1 VREQPLRE
9 RLLYF
14 VLTPAIVIA
23 IMVLGWLALRT
34 TLQIEKARQQ
44 TVLDATLTLAA
55 ERVEVLDKFVIAQD
69 NVVAAHVDLA
79 DLAAIGR
86 RWKSTA
92 LRETPTVRAI
102 LLLDMTSESREVLA
116 FHSLAPGPENDTF
129 RRLLLL
135 HLMPEMNLAEN
146 IEELRHLHLV
156 VDEQSYLISYWQRRF
171 EGRTYMV
178 AVWHDVPR
186 VVHETLPR
194 LYREPDR
201 GPSRMNIIDEQGR
214 IVFGPPIQGGAFTVG
229 LPFPTTLYN
238 WRLQI
243 ALSSA
248 DELAEKVQRRQLI
261 ELSMV
266 SVAGLVAVIGLI
278 IVLLA
283 AAKERRVSTLKSD
296 FVANVSHELKTP
308 LALVRMFG
316 ELLLLDRV
324 KSDDKRRQYL
334 QIIVGESERLTALI
348 DNVLDFAKVERGKA
362 AYDFVPGDVGD
373 VVARAVEVY
382 RYRAER
388 EEVAVELEL
397 EDDLPGAR
405 IDARALEL
413 AVINLLDNAL
423 KYAKDGGS
431 IDVSVRA
438 RGRDVEVRVADRGP
452 GIQPSEQERIFDRFV
467 RGSAAQSRA
476 VRGSGIGLALVKYIA
491 EAHGGRVRVESP
503 IFDDGTGTAFVVALP
518 ALARPAWDRP
528 SERPQL
534 PAAPAAPPSDPLP
547 SDAAAAGTAQP
558 AAEPTPPAKAGA
570 SVAPEA

>member
-1 VREQPLRE
+1 MATHARGE

-14 VLTPAIVIA
+14 VLTPAIVLA
-23 IMVLGWLALRT
+23 VMVLGWLALRT

-55 ERVEVLDKFVIAQD
+55 ERVEILDKFIIAQD
-69 NVVAAHVDLA
+69 NVVAAHADLS

-86 RWKSTA
+86 RWKPTA
-92 LRETPTVRAI
+92 LRETPTVRAV
-102 LLLDMTSESREVLA
+102 LVLDMSSEAREVLA

-129 RRLLLL
+129 RRVLLRRLV
-135 HLMPEMNLAEN
+135 PEMKLGGNV
-146 IEELRHLHLV
+146 EELRHLHLALG
-156 VDEQSYLISYWQRRF
+156 EQSYLLSYWQRRF
-171 EGRTYMV
+171 EGRTYLV
-178 AVWHDVPR
+178 VIWHDVPR
-186 VVHETLPR
+186 IVHETLPR
-194 LYREPDR
+194 LYKEPDR
-201 GPSRMNIIDEQGR
+201 GPSRMNVIDEQGR

-238 WRLQI
+238 WRVQL
-243 ALSSA
+243 ALASA
-248 DELAEKVQRRQLI
+248 DELAEKVQRRQVI

-278 IVLLA
+278 IVLVA

-362 AYDFVPGDVGD
+362 AYDFVPGDLGE

-388 EEVAVELEL
+388 EQVTVELEA
-397 EDDLPGAR
+397 DPDLPGAR
-405 IDARALEL
+405 IDARAIEL

-423 KYAKDGGS
+423 KYARDGGR
-431 IDVSVRA
+431 IDVAVRA

-452 GIQPSEQERIFDRFV
+452 GIPAAEQERIFDRFV

-503 IFDDGTGTAFVVALP
+503 VFDDGTGTAFVVVLP
-518 ALARPAWDRP
+518 ALPRPAWNRAP
-528 SERPQL
+528 EGE
-534 PAAPAAPPSDPLP
+534 APAPDP
-547 SDAAAAGTAQP
+547 
-558 AAEPTPPAKAGA
+558 
-570 SVAPEA
+570 